1 MPGMISR
8 VLFTGM
14 YIYCYFCLF
23 IHYNNARND
32 QPCSVYRYDTVTFV
46 YLFII
51 IMPGMISRVLFTG
64 MILLLLSIYQLQV
77 IGILKRRFNKLDL
90 DNSQKVFL

>member
-1 MPGMISR
+1 VIVQRALAAKDIG
-8 VLFTGM
+8 
-14 YIYCYFCLF
+14 
-23 IHYNNARND
+23 HARGATLMAGYLKFL
-32 QPCSVYRYDTVTFV
+32 P
-46 YLFII
+46 LFII

-64 MILLLLSIYQLQV
+64 MIVLLLSIYQLQV

>member
-1 MPGMISR
+1 MIVQR
-8 VLFTGM
+8 ALAAKDIG
-14 YIYCYFCLF
+14 
-23 IHYNNARND
+23 HARGATLMAGYLKFL
-32 QPCSVYRYDTVTFV
+32 P
-46 YLFII
+46 LFII

-77 IGILKRRFNKLDL
+77 IGILKSRFNKLDL